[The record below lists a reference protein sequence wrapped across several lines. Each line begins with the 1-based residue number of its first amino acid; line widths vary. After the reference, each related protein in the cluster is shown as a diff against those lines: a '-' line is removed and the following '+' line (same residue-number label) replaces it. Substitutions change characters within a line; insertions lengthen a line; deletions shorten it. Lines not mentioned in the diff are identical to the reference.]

1 MKTPSKEQL
10 NKITET
16 IINIVKYTASEDTQK
31 VLINSELIHLLYLL
45 EVGENNE
52 DQEPSSSNWTTTTR
66 P

>member
-52 DQEPSSSNWTTTTR
+52 DQEPSSSN
-66 P
+66 